1 MSRTEPTL
9 YFLLRILF
17 SVFFTLSISFGAP
30 CVASADSVEENWVG
44 WIESPQEHLRW
55 IIQFSTDPKTNRVS
69 GTVKTPD
76 HAQEAIALSNIRL
89 KADDWGFDWVN
100 ASTKQQLKFAG
111 NKESPDH
118 VTGLLVAGPQTL
130 AIQLRKVAKIPNEAS
145 GTLGAD
151 TVWTDNLPSI
161 AGKNKFDLRFRI
173 YTSPPY
179 ADETKTRILFDS
191 LSTGLIGKP
200 VELVSDSATS
210 LVFKIPSIQSEYRA
224 SFDTRNEILIGTFS
238 RNGNIIPL
246 TLTKVE
252 ITKEDATTTPEA
264 SAIAKPMT
272 TEKSPS
278 TPLPIPNTEK
288 ADDTSVTIKL
298 EEQPALKFAP
308 NEKAITINVGQSSSA
323 PIRKGSPSPSK
334 LGGTLTLPLL
344 DGKPLSEAQKSPVV
358 VFVST
363 YGPQDRDGRIGTNA
377 HYRDLAQSLAKMGF
391 ASIRVDDRGM
401 GSSDDPIGTYTTL
414 DAETD
419 LRAILQF
426 VDSNPQ
432 LDATRIGIL
441 GHGEGANVAT
451 TVASI
456 DPRVRF
462 LILLAPPGLNG
473 SELLLSQSAR
483 IAKLQRV
490 SERDQQTLQNVQR
503 AVHKLALTASTG
515 SEQEEVRRLV
525 GGLWNE
531 LQKTLPPVKSE
542 AERQEMKKG
551 IEQQLLAD
559 VMELRQPNSQQF
571 LTMDPS
577 KNWMLLRC
585 QTLAIWGEK
594 DLEVIAE
601 ANRKALQSTAARN
614 SKSSIQWLELPGL
627 NHWFQKA
634 PIGSTEEY
642 ETLGGIDPTL
652 IEQIKSWLTERF

>member
-1 MSRTEPTL
+1 MSRTESTIYL
-9 YFLLRILF
+9 LLRILCT
-17 SVFFTLSISFGAP
+17 VFFTLSISLGAP
-30 CVASADSVEENWVG
+30 CIVSADSVEENWVG

-55 IIQFSTDPKTNRVS
+55 IIQFSTDPKTNRVT

-76 HAQEAIALSNIRL
+76 HAQEAIALSNVRL

-100 ASTKQQLKFAG
+100 ASTKQQLKFTG
-111 NKESPDH
+111 NMDSPDQ

-130 AIQLRKVAKIPNEAS
+130 AIKLRKVAKIPNEAS

-224 SFDTRNEILIGTFS
+224 SFDARNEILIGTFS

-252 ITKEDATTTPEA
+252 ITKEDATTTSEA

-278 TPLPIPNTEK
+278 TPSPTPNTEK

-298 EEQPALKFAP
+298 EEQPALKFAS
-308 NEKAITINVGQSSSA
+308 NEKAITINVGQSSNASM
-323 PIRKGSPSPSK
+323 RKGTPSPSK
-334 LGGTLTLPLL
+334 LGGTLTVPLV

-515 SEQEEVRRLV
+515 SELEEVRRLV

-542 AERQEMKKG
+542 TERQEMKKG

-571 LTMDPS
+571 LTLDPS

-585 QTLAIWGEK
+585 PTLAIWGEK

-601 ANRKALQSTAARN
+601 ANRKALQATAARN

-652 IEQIKSWLTERF
+652 IEQIKSWLSERY